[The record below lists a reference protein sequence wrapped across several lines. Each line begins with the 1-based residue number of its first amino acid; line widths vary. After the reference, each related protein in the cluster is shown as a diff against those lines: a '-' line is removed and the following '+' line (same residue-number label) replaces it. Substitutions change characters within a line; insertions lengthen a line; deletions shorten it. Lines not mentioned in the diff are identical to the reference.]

1 MLLNKRFLITFFV
14 LLFSSRGIA
23 QDNEKQSLQKILKG
37 LEQRYNITFT
47 FIDKNVE
54 GIFIIPPAK
63 ENDLKETLLYL
74 SQQTAL
80 LFQLLNE
87 RYVTISKVETALLEI
102 CGNILYSDTAEM
114 VAGAT
119 IQCGKEVSISDE
131 NGYFKL
137 KNISEN
143 DIVKIRFVG
152 HQTIVAPV
160 KEFLSVPCKKI
171 TLLPQFTTLQEV
183 FVSDF
188 ITKGIDKKLDG
199 SLVIT
204 TETLGILPGLIEPD
218 VLQTIQVLPG
228 IQSINETVSDINV
241 RGGTNDQNLML
252 WDGIRM
258 YHSGHFFGLISAYNP
273 YLTEKITLTKNG
285 SSSVLGDGVSSTIDI
300 RTDDQVAEIFS
311 AGAGVN
317 MINGDMFAK
326 IPLSKKASLQVS
338 ARRSLADILQT
349 PTYKQYFERAFRD
362 TDVTNSPNSDTLL
375 GKKEKFYFY
384 DTSLKLLYNI
394 TDKDKLRFSF
404 LNVFN
409 NIEYQEN
416 RLINAIRESRTSELK
431 QHNLGSGISYSRV
444 WNEKIRTSA
453 QVYLSAYNLGA
464 VNFDLLNDQRLIQ
477 KNKVLDT
484 GLKLDT
490 RVSLTNTI
498 DIYAGYQF
506 SEVGVTNLEDINNPR
521 FSRLIKKV
529 VRSHSTFLEGNFTF
543 HQTNIRLGARSN
555 YFPGFEKLIIE
566 PRFSFNQKFLEYWY
580 FEILGEMKSQSIT
593 QIIDLQSDFLGV
605 EKRRWVLSNNEDIPI
620 IRSKQVSTGV
630 SYKKGDFLISV
641 EGYYKLVSGIIT
653 SAQGFQNQFQFI
665 RSNGNYK
672 TIGVDFLTS
681 KKFDPFA
688 IWLSYSNANSTFEFQ
703 QLLPPSFP
711 NSLDIRHRA
720 TFGCSYGVRNFEIS
734 TGLNWHSG
742 KPYTE
747 PVKPNEI
754 INNKINYDAPNSS
767 RLDDYLRVDFSAKY
781 RFNINNKVRAQFGI
795 SIWNILN
802 RQNVINRY
810 FSITDNNQLESSQQS
825 SLGRT
830 PNLIFRVNF

>member
-1 MLLNKRFLITFFV
+1 MPLNKRFLITFLV
-14 LLFSSRGIA
+14 LLFSSGGIA
-23 QDNEKQSLQKILKG
+23 QDNEKQSLQKILKV

-54 GIFIIPPAK
+54 GIFILPPAK

-74 SQQTAL
+74 RQQTEL
-80 LFQLLNE
+80 LFQPLNE
-87 RYVTISKVETALLEI
+87 RYITISKIEVALEI
-102 CGNILYSDTAEM
+102 CGTIHYSDTAQM

-119 IQCGKEVSISDE
+119 IQCGKEFSISDE
-131 NGYFKL
+131 KGNFNL

-143 DIVKIRFVG
+143 DMVKIRFVG
-152 HQTIVAPV
+152 YQTVVAPV

-171 TLLPQFTTLQEV
+171 TLLRQFTTLQEV
-183 FVSDF
+183 IVSDF
-188 ITKGIDKKLDG
+188 ITTGIDKKLDG

-204 TETLGILPGLIEPD
+204 AETLGILPGLIEPD

-317 MINGDMFAK
+317 MVNGDMFAK
-326 IPLSKKASLQVS
+326 IPLSRKASLQVS

-362 TDVTNSPNSDTLL
+362 TDVTNSSNADTLL

-431 QHNLGSGISYSRV
+431 QHNLGSGISYSRL

-464 VNFDLLNDQRLIQ
+464 INFDLLNDQRLIQ

-490 RVSLTNTI
+490 RVTLTNTI
-498 DIYAGYQF
+498 DIYTGYQF
-506 SEVGVTNLEDINNPR
+506 SEVGVTNLEDINNPP

-529 VRSHSTFLEGNFTF
+529 VRSHTAFLEGNFTF
-543 HQTNIRLGARSN
+543 HQTNIRLGVRSN
-555 YFPGFEKLIIE
+555 YFPGFEKLIVE

-580 FEILGEMKSQSIT
+580 FELLGEMKSQSIT

-605 EKRRWVLSNNEDIPI
+605 EKRRWVLSNDGDIPI

-665 RSNGNYK
+665 RANGNYK
-672 TIGVDFLTS
+672 TIGVDFLKI
-681 KKFDPFA
+681 KKFYPLA
-688 IWLSYSNANSTFEFQ
+688 IWLIYSNANSTFEFQ

-720 TFGCSYGVRNFEIS
+720 TFGCSYGVRNFEMS

-754 INNKINYDAPNSS
+754 VNNKINYDAPNSS

-781 RFNINNKVRAQFGI
+781 RFTINEKVKAQFGV

-810 FSITDNNQLESSQQS
+810 FSITDNNQLESGQQS

>member
-1 MLLNKRFLITFFV
+1 MPLNKRFLITFLV
-14 LLFSSRGIA
+14 LLFSSGGIA
-23 QDNEKQSLQKILKG
+23 QDNEKQSLQKILKV

-54 GIFIIPPAK
+54 GIFILPPAK

-74 SQQTAL
+74 RQQTEL
-80 LFQLLNE
+80 LFQPLNE
-87 RYVTISKVETALLEI
+87 RYITISKIEVALEI
-102 CGNILYSDTAEM
+102 CGTIHYSDTAQM

-119 IQCGKEVSISDE
+119 IQCGKEFSISDE
-131 NGYFKL
+131 KGNFNL

-143 DIVKIRFVG
+143 DMVKIRFVG
-152 HQTIVAPV
+152 YQTVVAPV

-171 TLLPQFTTLQEV
+171 TLLRQFTTLQEV
-183 FVSDF
+183 IVSDF
-188 ITKGIDKKLDG
+188 ITTGIDKKLDG

-204 TETLGILPGLIEPD
+204 AETLGILPGLIEPD

-317 MINGDMFAK
+317 MVNGDMFAK
-326 IPLSKKASLQVS
+326 IPLSRKASLQVS

-362 TDVTNSPNSDTLL
+362 TDVTNSSNADTLL

-431 QHNLGSGISYSRV
+431 QHNLGSGISYSRL

-464 VNFDLLNDQRLIQ
+464 INFDLLNDQRLIQ

-490 RVSLTNTI
+490 RVTLTNTI
-498 DIYAGYQF
+498 DIYTGYQF
-506 SEVGVTNLEDINNPR
+506 SEVGVTNLEDINNPP

-529 VRSHSTFLEGNFTF
+529 VRSHTAFLEGNFTF
-543 HQTNIRLGARSN
+543 HQTNIRLGVRSN
-555 YFPGFEKLIIE
+555 YFPGFEKLIVE

-580 FEILGEMKSQSIT
+580 FELLGEMKSQSIT

-605 EKRRWVLSNNEDIPI
+605 EKRRWVLSNDGDIPI

-720 TFGCSYGVRNFEIS
+720 TFGCSYGVRNFEMS

-754 INNKINYDAPNSS
+754 VNNKINYDAPNSS

-781 RFNINNKVRAQFGI
+781 RFTINEKVKAQFGV

-810 FSITDNNQLESSQQS
+810 FSITDNNQLESGQQS